1 MAPACGFSRRHRRRL
16 VCAVG
21 MGADVL
27 DSRVFAAGIQL
38 ERGAGWSVYGQ
49 HSSHRRLDCD
59 CRDGDDPFPAVYGQ
73 PPSRCVAPRGRHRA
87 GDYPLHH
94 RLLDPRSGCLQTD
107 VLDFHPGDLL
117 LHRPMFRVAQQS
129 GSLLHAQHVHCGI
142 SSGGE
147 RVELDRGPFHG
158 GSAERLVRRPA
169 RKRCG
174 IPALRHAGARPQR
187 ILGRVS
193 SMARF
198 AHHHRG
204 SEARDRLHQG
214 LVALRLAGMGRTS
227 MDRRWLPLNALRAF
241 EGVAQHLSFTAA
253 ANALL
258 ISQSAL
264 SRHVIALEKL
274 IGVQLFERRPHAL
287 VLTKAG
293 QHLLTAVMK
302 SFDRLEFALDDI
314 RNDGASPMRTL
325 RVQMP
330 PTFAAH
336 LAVPILRDFRRAAP
350 DVEIDLVS
358 PYGVGP
364 PLNEVDVAVVYSK
377 PTVTDL
383 VRDLLWPVR
392 QSVLCHPTV
401 AERNKGKSLAE
412 FIESNELIHV
422 RLSDLPRHYLWTQF
436 ARQTGLNAVNVE
448 RGLVFDTALLA
459 VQYALSGEGVALID
473 NYLFGDYIRS
483 GRLIRPFE
491 NILDDGYGYY
501 LITHPEGLGDTAIAL
516 FRSWLI
522 ERFGSASGAAPP
534 SIHLAVSNE

>member
-1 MAPACGFSRRHRRRL
+1 
-16 VCAVG
+16 
-21 MGADVL
+21 MGK
-27 DSRVFAAGIQL
+27 
-38 ERGAGWSVYGQ
+38 
-49 HSSHRRLDCD
+49 
-59 CRDGDDPFPAVYGQ
+59 
-73 PPSRCVAPRGRHRA
+73 
-87 GDYPLHH
+87 
-94 RLLDPRSGCLQTD
+94 T
-107 VLDFHPGDLL
+107 
-117 LHRPMFRVAQQS
+117 
-129 GSLLHAQHVHCGI
+129 
-142 SSGGE
+142 
-147 RVELDRGPFHG
+147 
-158 GSAERLVRRPA
+158 
-169 RKRCG
+169 
-174 IPALRHAGARPQR
+174 
-187 ILGRVS
+187 
-193 SMARF
+193 
-198 AHHHRG
+198 
-204 SEARDRLHQG
+204 
-214 LVALRLAGMGRTS
+214 T

-302 SFDRLEFALDDI
+302 SFDRLEYAIDDV
-314 RNDGASPMRTL
+314 RNEGASTQRTL

-336 LAVPILRDFRRAAP
+336 LAVPILRDFRHTAA

-364 PLNEVDVAVVYSK
+364 PLNDVDVAVVYSK

-392 QSVLCHPTV
+392 LSLLCHPNI
-401 AERNKGKSLAE
+401 AERHKGKSLAE
-412 FIESNELIHV
+412 FVESNELIHV
-422 RLSDLPRHYLWTQF
+422 RLSDLPRHHLWSQF
-436 ARQTGLNAVNVE
+436 ARQAGLQSLNIE

-459 VQYALSGEGVALID
+459 VQYALSGEGIALID

-483 GRLIRPFE
+483 GRLTRPFE

-522 ERFGSASGAAPP
+522 ERFGNTSSTPASTVR
-534 SIHLAVSNE
+534 LAVSNE